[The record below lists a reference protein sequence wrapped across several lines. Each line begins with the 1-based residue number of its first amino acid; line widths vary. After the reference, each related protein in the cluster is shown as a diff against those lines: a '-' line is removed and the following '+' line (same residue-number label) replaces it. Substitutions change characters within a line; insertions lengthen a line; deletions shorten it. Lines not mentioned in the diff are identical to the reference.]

1 MHSFRFLNCSIV
13 NPKGRMFMQIV
24 FHASLSY
31 LLALIY
37 DLYKSMNSVN
47 VHLFVSISRNMQE
60 QEKCVNECRSVC
72 QRYRETLVAGLSH
85 DQVFIAG
92 EV

>member
-1 MHSFRFLNCSIV
+1 
-13 NPKGRMFMQIV
+13 MQIV

-31 LLALIY
+31 LLALVCN
-37 DLYKSMNSVN
+37 LYKSSNSVIKVN
-47 VHLFVSISRNMQE
+47 LFVSISSNMQE
-60 QEKCVNECRSVC
+60 QEKCVSECRSVR
-72 QRYRETLVAGLSH
+72 QRYRETLGAGLSH